1 MEKRQVVITGAGLLS
16 PLGLTIKENWDSLVA
31 GRSGVGPITSF
42 DCRSIP
48 TRFAGEIKDFSPR
61 AFVQKAK
68 SLKLMN
74 RTIQLGVA
82 AASLALTDSRLEAG
96 TFNPESM
103 GIALGTMGLQYTL
116 EDAVAVIHASA
127 PKETLQGA
135 ALDSMD
141 ETPLNPIWP
150 LTFLPNMT
158 LCHIAILNQIQGPN
172 MTFSATGSAGA
183 QAIGEAAH
191 SIIRG
196 EADLYLAGGA
206 SALNPLYL
214 ISFSASKTLSTRNE
228 EPERACRPFEKG
240 RDGFVLAEGAAVV
253 VLEEVEHARGRN
265 APIYAEV
272 CGYHSSFGSGTTASL
287 KETTAGAALCMEQ
300 ALEGASLDPG
310 AIGYISADGRGSPL
324 SDRAETE
331 AIKKVFGPL
340 AKKTPVSS
348 IKSMTGHML
357 CAAGSAEAIIGA
369 LILRE
374 GLIPPTINYEHP
386 DPECDLYYV
395 PNVAERR
402 RADAL
407 LSLSLGLGGEHA
419 ALVLK
424 RFAP

>member
-1 MEKRQVVITGAGLLS
+1 MLS

-42 DCRSIP
+42 NCHSIP

-82 AASLALTDSRLEAG
+82 AASLALTDSRLEAD

-103 GIALGTMGLQYTL
+103 GIAIGAMGLQYTL

-127 PKETLQGA
+127 PKEALKDA
-135 ALDSMD
+135 AFANMD
-141 ETPLNPIWP
+141 EKPLNPIWP

-158 LCHIAILNQIQGPN
+158 LCHIAISNHIQGPN
-172 MTFSATGSAGA
+172 MTFSATGSAGT
-183 QAIGEAAH
+183 QAIGEAAR
-191 SIIRG
+191 SIMRG

-214 ISFSASKTLSTRNE
+214 ISFSASKALSTRNE
-228 EPERACRPFEKG
+228 EPERACRPFERG

-253 VLEEVEHARGRN
+253 VLEELEHARGRN

-272 CGYHSSFGSGTTASL
+272 CGYHSSFGNGSGSGTTGSL
-287 KETTAGAALCMEQ
+287 KETTVGAALCMEQ

-340 AKKTPVSS
+340 AKKTPISS
-348 IKSMTGHML
+348 TKSMMGHML

-395 PNVAERR
+395 PNVAEKHSV
-402 RADAL
+402 DAL

-424 RFAP
+424 GVAP